1 MKLSKF
7 ANTVKKTGNLIL
19 VHVADGGLWLSNG
32 YALYRASGL
41 PEGVDRE
48 TILAVLD
55 FDSKTAERVRVQEK
69 QVETVLDVLGL
80 NLSDSMTPDIRANQT
95 SLTVIYKGELA
106 TALLCQDGV
115 LVFYNQSLAYPLAD
129 VFKESDY
136 AETVV
141 RRKENGE
148 RYVVIRD
155 GMETVAAIL
164 PMQLLSQKF
173 ISDLQD
179 FEQRC
184 TLQFVRER
192 RGEPQS
198 AQTEERSD
206 ADQIGMEGIDD
217 EA

>member
-7 ANTVKKTGNLIL
+7 AKLVKQSGSLMLI
-19 VHVADGGLWLSNG
+19 HVAGGGLWLSNG
-32 YALYRASGL
+32 YGVYRASGL
-41 PEGVDRE
+41 PEGVDKE

-69 QVETVLDVLGL
+69 QVDSVLDVLGL
-80 NLSDSMTPDIRANQT
+80 DLSDSMIPDIRANQT
-95 SLTVIYKGELA
+95 SLTVVYKGALA
-106 TALLCQDGV
+106 TALLCQDGE
-115 LVFYNQSLAYPLAD
+115 LVFYNQAFAYPLTD

-155 GMETVAAIL
+155 GVETVAAIL
-164 PMQLLSQKF
+164 PLQVLNRKF
-173 ISDLQD
+173 LTDLQD

-184 TLQFVRER
+184 AEQFARELR
-192 RGEPQS
+192 REHCYVQ
-198 AQTEERSD
+198 QEE
-206 ADQIGMEGIDD
+206 AETAEQISMEVVGD
-217 EA
+217 ED